1 MSQQEM
7 HYEEQNSHRV
17 DKVHASYDGLPPH
30 ESQQQQFGGFYG
42 QKLSEPVS
50 ARTPTVGQRL
60 LLAIVSLIMLM
71 IMTFGL
77 IIIGIAANIHDGASF
92 GFVMALILFYVAVI
106 IINVLLN
113 RK

>member
-7 HYEEQNSHRV
+7 RYEEQNSHRV

-30 ESQQQQFGGFYG
+30 ESQQQQFGGLYG
-42 QKLSEPVS
+42 QKLSEPASV
-50 ARTPTVGQRL
+50 RIPTVGQRL

-71 IMTFGL
+71 VMTFGL
-77 IIIGIAANIHDGASF
+77 IIIGIAANIHSGGAF
-92 GFVMALILFYVAVI
+92 GVVIALTLFYVAVI
-106 IINVLLN
+106 IINVLFN